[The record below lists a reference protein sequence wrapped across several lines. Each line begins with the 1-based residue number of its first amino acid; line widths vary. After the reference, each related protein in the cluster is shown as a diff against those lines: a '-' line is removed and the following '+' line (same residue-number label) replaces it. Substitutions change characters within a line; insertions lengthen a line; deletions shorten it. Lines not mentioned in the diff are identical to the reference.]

1 MTGTPPA
8 AGKPTPRRTVSIAAP
23 VGEGA
28 IDSFVRQ
35 KGRGFILAFY
45 TALRSIKLYPLE
57 NSAVQKALA
66 DLAALTHEF
75 VSSEHELDV
84 RVSGEFVFVN
94 ATRLRLDLDNY
105 ASFSHVLSVF
115 RVCGVGTM
123 HVASAVSARDWQVF
137 LTLVQVVPI
146 ADPHDRL
153 PEIVAKLDAANVHGI
168 TLTPPPEEDGED
180 RERDAVHV

>member
-35 KGRGFILAFY
+35 KGRGVIIALY
-45 TALRSIKLYPLE
+45 TALRSVKLYPLE

-66 DLAALTHEF
+66 DLASLTEEF
-75 VSSEHELDV
+75 VSTEHELDV
-84 RVSGEFVFVN
+84 RVSGEFIFVN

-105 ASFSHVLSVF
+105 ASFSHILSAF
-115 RVCGVGTM
+115 KVCGTGTM
-123 HVASAVSARDWQVF
+123 HVAGLVPARDWQVL
-137 LTLVQVVPI
+137 LTVVQSRTGLE
-146 ADPHDRL
+146 PHDRS
-153 PEIVAKLDAANVHGI
+153 
-168 TLTPPPEEDGED
+168 EEHTS
-180 RERDAVHV
+180 AL